1 MPCLRQKDDIY
12 EEISDSQL
20 NEQRCGSDEGPEEDS
35 RLTIIKW
42 IVLAKIS
49 GMNFN
54 KT

>member
-1 MPCLRQKDDIY
+1 MPCLFQKDDDHRSA
-12 EEISDSQL
+12 EDLETT
-20 NEQRCGSDEGPEEDS
+20 NKECGSGEGPEEDS

-49 GMNFN
+49 GMDFN